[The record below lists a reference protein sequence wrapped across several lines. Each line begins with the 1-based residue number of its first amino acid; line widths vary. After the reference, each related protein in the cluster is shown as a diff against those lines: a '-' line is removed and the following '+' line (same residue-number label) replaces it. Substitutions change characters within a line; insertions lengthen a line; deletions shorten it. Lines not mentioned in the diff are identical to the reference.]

1 MKKRILLLDVLPV
14 MSGIGIRTAVLAD
27 QPALFAIH
35 ETLFRD
41 DISRIWG
48 WDDRSQLENFHK
60 EWNEVETLVIHHDGQ
75 LAGYIQKAIYPDHF
89 YVLNL
94 AVVPAYQSRGIG
106 AHALAMLREEAM
118 AQGKELRLSVFKI
131 NPRALSFY
139 LRHGFV
145 VNEVTETST
154 KLRWPG
160 HP

>member
-94 AVVPAYQSRGIG
+94 AVARPINRVASAHTRSPCFGRKPWHRGKSCGSAFSRSTR
-106 AHALAMLREEAM
+106 ARF
-118 AQGKELRLSVFKI
+118 LSI
-131 NPRALSFY
+131 SGTDLS
-139 LRHGFV
+139 
-145 VNEVTETST
+145 
-154 KLRWPG
+154 
-160 HP
+160 

>member
-1 MKKRILLLDVLPV
+1 
-14 MSGIGIRTAVLAD
+14 MSGFRIRPAMLFD

-60 EWNEVETLVIHHDGQ
+60 EWNEVETLVIHQEGR
-75 LAGYIQKAIYPDHF
+75 LAGYIQKAIHPDHI

-94 AVVPAYQSRGIG
+94 AVMPEHQSRGIG
-106 AHALAMLREEAM
+106 AHVLAMLQEEAR

-131 NPRALSFY
+131 NPRALTFY

-154 KLRWPG
+154 KLHWPG